1 MEDELLAIRHHL
13 HSHPELSFHEEKTAA
28 FLSGLL
34 TEWGIEHQ
42 KGVGG
47 HGIVGIIH
55 GSNPTAKVIALRADM
70 DALPIV
76 EQNRVPYKSLK
87 SGVMHACG
95 HDVHMTCLLGVVKL
109 LNHWKTHWEG
119 RVKFIFQ
126 PAEEQ
131 LPGGAIK
138 MIEAGVLERPKPKVI
153 FAQHVF
159 PELPAGKVGFR
170 SGRYM
175 ASSDEVNLIV
185 KGKGGHAAMPENYD
199 NTVLAAA
206 QILIDL
212 QQQIEQAKP
221 SHIPSVLAFGK
232 IVADGAHNVIP
243 SQVSIH
249 GTFRTFD
256 EEWRK
261 KAHHLIETTAQSA
274 AAKYHTQCELVI
286 DRGYPVLINDPAA
299 TSLAKEAAIEFL
311 GAENVVEL
319 NQRMTVEDF
328 ARYGQVV
335 PACFYRLGTG
345 NPGRGITANLHTP
358 MFDVDES
365 SLVTGTGM
373 MLWISLKSLQS
384 NE

>member
-47 HGIVGIIH
+47 HGIVGIIN
-55 GSNPTAKVIALRADM
+55 GFNPTAKVIALRADM

-76 EQNRVPYKSLK
+76 EQNRVPYKSMNA
-87 SGVMHACG
+87 GVMHACG
-95 HDVHMTCLLGVVKL
+95 HDVHMTCLLGVIKF
-109 LNHWKTHWEG
+109 LNQWKTHWEG

-138 MIEAGVLERPKPKVI
+138 MIEAGVLDRPKPKVI

-185 KGKGGHAAMPENYD
+185 RGKGGHAAMPENYD

-274 AAKYHTQCELVI
+274 AAKYHTQCELAL

-299 TSLAKEAAIEFL
+299 TSLAKKAAVEFL
-311 GAENVVEL
+311 GTENVVEL

-345 NPGRGITANLHTP
+345 NPERGITANLHTP

-384 NE
+384 N